1 MAYPTD
7 FTKWTTD
14 KVRTAFGLRKAKTSV
29 AMDAWMNRVVPPLSK
44 EDAHSI
50 ATAVER
56 MGDRARHVSESDIKM
71 KLIGPALIASDFD
84 NEYFSS
90 FGEEYF
96 RTHLIALDGTKLRVG
111 GRPDI
116 VIALG
121 ELEASLPYFCM
132 QKYKRQFGT
141 KSDPQ
146 GQLLI
151 ELLAA
156 RQVNAEANKPLEVLY
171 GAFTIGRDWNFVTL
185 EGSHYTLS
193 KTYLLDVQQDL
204 EDVAL
209 RLRALKYILADTL
222 GVTLP

>member
-7 FTKWTTD
+7 FSKWTTD
-14 KVRTAFGLRKAKTSV
+14 MIHRAFGLKKVKTAAS
-29 AMDAWMNRVVPPLSK
+29 MDAWMSRTVPVL
-44 EDAHSI
+44 ERHDYEALV
-50 ATAVER
+50 TAVER

-71 KLIGPALIASDFD
+71 KLIGPALIASGFD
-84 NEYFSS
+84 NEFFSS
-90 FGEEYF
+90 FGEVYF
-96 RTHLIALDGTKLRVG
+96 KTQLTTLDGTKLKVA

-116 VIALG
+116 IMALG

-132 QKYKRQFGT
+132 QEYKRQFGT

-156 RQVNAEANKPLEVLY
+156 RQVNLNAGKELSTLY

-185 EGSHYTLS
+185 VGSQYALS
-193 KTYLLDVQQDL
+193 KTYLLDVEQDL
-204 EDVAL
+204 IDVTL
-209 RLRALKYILADTL
+209 RLRALKYIIADL
-222 GVTLP
+222 IGVSV